1 MGGRKG
7 LTGVLVVACE
17 LQTLKSS
24 GAILSTSWRSTSHS
38 QEELMLAL
46 SIVVLGSLSVLMA
59 GLGDLQ

>member
-7 LTGVLVVACE
+7 SQVSWWLHVNCRL
-17 LQTLKSS
+17 LKRSRI
-24 GAILSTSWRSTSHS
+24 ILSMPWRSTSHS